1 MSEIAEQKQKRI
13 NKSEIARSIL
23 KDIGALTKNPPEGWR
38 KTVEDR
44 LHEQNLS
51 MKVTSIYQVRQKA
64 MAKAKAKRAKKI
76 EDGSSPKR
84 GRPSSSIDPMTA
96 LTKVVSLA
104 NEIGGINKLE
114 KLIQTMKT
122 LKSLKF

>member
-13 NKSEIARSIL
+13 NRSQITRTIL
-23 KDIGALTKNPPEGWR
+23 KEIGALTKNPPEGWR

-44 LHEQNLS
+44 LGEQNLS
-51 MKVTSIYQVRQKA
+51 LKVNSIYQVRQKA
-64 MAKAKAKRAKKI
+64 IAKAKAKRAKKV
-76 EDGSSPKR
+76 EGSS
-84 GRPSSSIDPMTA
+84 GRPSSIDPMNA

-104 NEIGGINKLE
+104 NEIGSINKLE
-114 KLIQTMKT
+114 KLIQTIKT